1 MGSCIS
7 CKTRHRRFAQSGQ
20 PIRRINVRK
29 RDEFTRT
36 VELYKLEFVEL
47 CLIISESPK
56 PPEVINL
63 FNDLKFKLTS
73 INECSPDDFCSRKD
87 KIKKKCLICW
97 KKMCNCSNC
106 SSRCSVISTCC
117 NQTYHYKCFNKWMK
131 IKSICPICKR
141 LMFLIKE
148 KRQDKET
155 KKLSLSKYITCTY
168 KLCNGR
174 DEEVNISNA
183 FQINEEY
190 EDPALF
196 DDLPPEDIVNNVPEN
211 SVSESRESE
220 YNDNIEDIDNDYFDN
235 SEEDLDTTVDEIDDV
250 EYSVQSDPL
259 GYFSHQNSIRNYSNT
274 DVSVYSS

>member
-36 VELYKLEFVEL
+36 VELYKLEFIDL

-87 KIKKKCLICW
+87 KIKKNCLICW

-117 NQTYHYKCFNKWMK
+117 NQNYHY
-131 IKSICPICKR
+131 
-141 LMFLIKE
+141 
-148 KRQDKET
+148 
-155 KKLSLSKYITCTY
+155 
-168 KLCNGR
+168 
-174 DEEVNISNA
+174 
-183 FQINEEY
+183 
-190 EDPALF
+190 
-196 DDLPPEDIVNNVPEN
+196 DL
-211 SVSESRESE
+211 
-220 YNDNIEDIDNDYFDN
+220 
-235 SEEDLDTTVDEIDDV
+235 
-250 EYSVQSDPL
+250 
-259 GYFSHQNSIRNYSNT
+259 
-274 DVSVYSS
+274 